1 MNRKISAA
9 LAVVVGLGLLLAYSV
24 SEFMHKLDNLNFAVV
39 QSIGGD
45 VVVRRQ
51 AGWWMQVCPTIWV
64 YPKAGIYICSN
75 SALEKDALNIQFN
88 NKSTALMSCQIGYR
102 IDTADDA
109 TIIRLHQQVEGDDE
123 KIWKKV
129 YTTLNTVAQCV
140 SSQFDPSAVIG
151 GDKFPEFVKAMH
163 DAIIH
168 NKDLLEQ
175 GIDVNSFTVDGRPD
189 PDENTKT
196 QFAKQREADLQ
207 KRLAEAEK
215 IKLEA
220 ETLRTKAN
228 YEREIAEFKGK
239 ADAETA
245 KLVTEA
251 ERQARL
257 ANIEA
262 QKRVDVEKLEKEQM
276 LVKAQKEK
284 EVAAITVMREKEVA
298 EIAAEK
304 ERAVAEIAKR
314 TEAERLE
321 MVKLQAEQKI
331 VAAQAK
337 QKEIELSG
345 AITEVQR
352 LQLEYAYKT
361 DAVKWEALGKGLAG
375 ITLPAMVAIGGSGTG
390 ASGAAGAPGGDAPLS
405 RLIDTLTLEKLRTIA
420 APRQPVAAQ
429 PVTATQN
436 QEQAL

>member
-1 MNRKISAA
+1 MKKLA
-9 LAVVVGLGLLLAYSV
+9 LPLALVIVLGVFLSFV
-24 SEFMHKLDNLNFAVV
+24 TGEFMHKLDNLNFAVV
-39 QSIGGD
+39 QSISGD

-51 AGWWMQVCPTIWV
+51 AGWWAQICPTIWV

-75 SALEKDALNIQFN
+75 SAAEKDALNIQFN

-102 IDTADDA
+102 IDTADDE
-109 TIIRLHQQVEGDDE
+109 TIIKLHQQVEGDDE

-228 YEREIAEFKGK
+228 YEREIAEYKGK

-251 ERQARL
+251 ERQAKL

-262 QKRVDVEKLEKEQM
+262 QKKVDVEKLEKEQM

-284 EVAAITVMREKEVA
+284 EVAAIEVTRVKEVA
-298 EIAAEK
+298 QIEAEK
-304 ERAVAEIAKR
+304 ERAVAEIAKL

-321 MVKLQAEQKI
+321 MIKLQAEQKI

-337 QKEIELSG
+337 QKEVELSG
-345 AITEVQR
+345 AITEVQKAE
-352 LQLEYAYKT
+352 LEYGYKRA
-361 DAVKWEALGKGLAG
+361 AVKWESLGKGLAG
-375 ITLPAMVAIGGSGTG
+375 LRLPAMVSVGG
-390 ASGAAGAPGGDAPLS
+390 ADGGEKSSPDALG
-405 RLIDTLTLEKLRTIA
+405 RLIDSLTLEKLRTILNE
-420 APRQPVAAQ
+420 P
-429 PVTATQN
+429 
-436 QEQAL
+436 

>member
-1 MNRKISAA
+1 MRKPVLYLVCTLGALVALCIGAA
-9 LAVVVGLGLLLAYSV
+9 Q
-24 SEFMHKLDNLNFAVV
+24 FMHKLDNHNFAIV

-51 AGWWMQVCPTIWV
+51 AGWWAQICPTIWV

-75 SALEKDALNIQFN
+75 NAAEKDALNIQFN

-102 IDTADDA
+102 IDTADDD
-109 TIIRLHQQVEGDDE
+109 TIIKLHQQVEGDDE

-151 GDKFPEFVKAMH
+151 GDKFPDFVKAMH
-163 DAIIH
+163 DAILH

-220 ETLRTKAN
+220 ETLKTKAN
-228 YEREIAEFKGK
+228 YEREIAEYKGK

-262 QKRVDVEKLEKEQM
+262 QKKVDVEKLEKEQM

-284 EVAAITVMREKEVA
+284 EVAAIAVTREKEVA
-298 EIAAEK
+298 EIEAEK

-321 MVKLQAEQKI
+321 TVRLQAEQK
-331 VAAQAK
+331 VAAAQAK

-345 AITEVQR
+345 AITELQQM
-352 LQLEYAYKT
+352 QLEYDYKK
-361 DAVKWEALGKGLAG
+361 AAAKWESIGKGLAG
-375 ITLPAMVAIGGSGTG
+375 MSLPAMVSMGGAGG
-390 ASGAAGAPGGDAPLS
+390 EGAAGGFGRLVDA
-405 RLIDTLTLEKLRTIA
+405 ITLEKLRNLA
-420 APRQPVAAQ
+420 K
-429 PVTATQN
+429 
-436 QEQAL
+436 

>member
-1 MNRKISAA
+1 MKKSILSVVLVAAA
-9 LAVVVGLGLLLAYSV
+9 LLGLLMAV
-24 SEFMHKLDNLNFAVV
+24 DQFMHKLDTHNFAIV
-39 QSIGGD
+39 QSIGGE
-45 VVVRRQ
+45 VSVRRQ
-51 AGWWMQVCPTIWV
+51 AGWWAQICPTIWV

-75 SALEKDALNIQFN
+75 SAAEKDALNIQFN

-102 IDTADDA
+102 IDTADDE
-109 TIIRLHQQVEGDDE
+109 TIIKLHQQVEGDDE

-151 GDKFPEFVKAMH
+151 GDKFPDFVKAMH
-163 DAIIH
+163 DAILH

-189 PDENTKT
+189 PDDNTKT

-251 ERQARL
+251 ERQAKL

-262 QKRVDVEKLEKEQM
+262 QKKVDVEKLEKEQM

-284 EVAAITVMREKEVA
+284 EVAAISVMREKEVA
-298 EIAAEK
+298 EIEAEK

-321 MVKLQAEQKI
+321 MVRLQAEQKI
-331 VAAQAK
+331 MAAQAK

-352 LQLEYAYKT
+352 AELEYEYKT
-361 DAVKWEALGKGLAG
+361 EAVKWESIGKGLAG
-375 ITLPAMVAIGGSGTG
+375 MKLPLMFSVGAGDGAGDSGS
-390 ASGAAGAPGGDAPLS
+390 SSLR
-405 RLIDTLTLEKLRTIA
+405 RLIDTFTLDKLQAIA
-420 APRQPVAAQ
+420 GE
-429 PVTATQN
+429 TQAN
-436 QEQAL
+436 

>member
-1 MNRKISAA
+1 MKNKTFAITA
-9 LAVVVGLGLLLAYSV
+9 LSVLMLVAIGMIVGQ
-24 SEFMHKLDNLNFAVV
+24 FMHKLDNHNFAIV
-39 QSIGGD
+39 QSMGGD
-45 VVVRRQ
+45 VVVRRD
-51 AGWWMQVCPTIWV
+51 AGWWAQICPTIWV

-75 SALEKDALNIQFN
+75 DAAEKDALNIQFN

-102 IDTADDA
+102 IDTADDE
-109 TIIRLHQQVEGDDE
+109 TIIKLHQQVEGDDE

-163 DAIIH
+163 DAILH

-189 PDENTKT
+189 PDDNTKT

-215 IKLEA
+215 IRFEA

-228 YEREIAEFKGK
+228 YEREIAEYKGK

-257 ANIEA
+257 ASIEA
-262 QKRVDVEKLEKEQM
+262 QKKVDVEKLEKEQM

-284 EVAAITVMREKEVA
+284 EVAAIAVLREKEVA
-298 EIAAEK
+298 EIEAEK
-304 ERAVAEIAKR
+304 ERAVAEIAKK

-321 MVKLQAEQKI
+321 MVRLQSEQK
-331 VAAQAK
+331 VAAAQAK

-345 AITEVQR
+345 AITEFQR
-352 LQLEYAYKT
+352 TQLEYAYKQA
-361 DAVKWEALGKGLAG
+361 AVKWESIGKGMAG
-375 ITLPAMVAIGGSGTG
+375 MKLPAMMSFSAGDG
-390 ASGAAGAPGGDAPLS
+390 AMDEGDGALR
-405 RLIDTLTLEKLRTIA
+405 RLIDTLTVEKLKA
-420 APRQPVAAQ
+420 VA
-429 PVTATQN
+429 
-436 QEQAL
+436 E